1 MNNCSYGGS
10 IKSVGMS
17 AEVKMHYLRG
27 DVTGKRGALG
37 DDVNKGLILF
47 IQMMRH
53 VVFLTNYLPSVYYRR
68 REGVLPSLA
77 DQHDEFVSLRR
88 RV

>member
-1 MNNCSYGGS
+1 
-10 IKSVGMS
+10 MS

-37 DDVNKGLILF
+37 DDVNKGLIPF
-47 IQMMRH
+47 TQMMRH
-53 VVFLTNYLPSVYYRR
+53 VACLTDCLRSVYYRR
-68 REGVLPSLA
+68 RQGVLPSLA

-88 RV
+88 RF

>member
-1 MNNCSYGGS
+1 MFRYIAQLSGIQLTNCPYADEVTLRDVLCKCPNLFSGSMNNCSYGGS

-47 IQMMRH
+47 IQM
-53 VVFLTNYLPSVYYRR
+53 RR
-68 REGVLPSLA
+68 
-77 DQHDEFVSLRR
+77 
-88 RV
+88 